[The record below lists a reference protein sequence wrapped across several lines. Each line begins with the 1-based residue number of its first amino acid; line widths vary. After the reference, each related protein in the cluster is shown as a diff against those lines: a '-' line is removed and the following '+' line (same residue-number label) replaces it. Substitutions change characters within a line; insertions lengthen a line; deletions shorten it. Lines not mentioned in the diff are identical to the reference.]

1 MSERRCPV
9 CGTVVSARQTSC
21 HTCESVLPPCE
32 EPEPA
37 EQAPVEEAPPAA
49 PPSPAPAGPAVPPA
63 AKPTGISAY
72 KKPLIIAGIVLLML
86 LFGRVYYGEGVFR
99 VTFKLAPGFTDT
111 FVNLSEI
118 MNTPRLAVAIKHP
131 EVKRQLEQMGA
142 IETDEQ
148 TQERVQRE
156 FEEERER
163 KTASL
168 ENGRLT
174 VEGFK
179 WRYEPY
185 ANYAV
190 GALTNRS
197 GMKLD
202 SVSVTITCKDKD
214 KNVLGTT
221 HDITSNLADGETWHF
236 KAPVFEEGTVYI
248 FLSEA
253 EGTSY

>member
-1 MSERRCPV
+1 MSERHCPT
-9 CGTVVSARQTSC
+9 CGTVVSTRQISC
-21 HTCESVLPPCE
+21 HACQSDLPPCE

-37 EQAPVEEAPPAA
+37 EQAPVEETHPETPPPLAPQGPSV
-49 PPSPAPAGPAVPPA
+49 PPEKPAGIA
-63 AKPTGISAY
+63 AY

-118 MNTPRLAVAIKHP
+118 MNMPRLAVAIKHP

-148 TQERVQRE
+148 AQERFQRE

-163 KTASL
+163 KTATL
-168 ENGRLT
+168 KNGRLT

-179 WRYEPY
+179 WRYESY
-185 ANYAV
+185 GNYAV

-197 GMKLD
+197 GMKLN
-202 SVSVTITCKDKD
+202 SVSVTITCKDKNR
-214 KNVLGTT
+214 NVLGTT
-221 HDITSNLADGETWHF
+221 HDITSNLADGETWYF
-236 KAPVFEEGTVYI
+236 KAPIFDENTVYI
-248 FLSEA
+248 SLTEA
-253 EGTSY
+253 EGTAY